1 MLLWFGWGTQTFYK
15 LKLKRGLRRI
25 QYLTQITRLVNTKGF
40 RWRPTQIKV
49 TGTKQYNSPR
59 RRGRRYWWA
68 AAPWAA
74 SAPSPRQSGW
84 SRPGPVCPPRLQ
96 SLSSGEPQDRIFFI
110 FFYPALRTFSS
121 LEKIWFEKTPPTLFS
136 FLWNLHVLSFI
147 FNFKYCFYPVVPI
160 KSDPYICKSCRLM
173 AQTGSGWWFS
183 FPVRTEIIPQFV
195 CLKTAPRPP
204 RQQLP
209 RSRSMTTSM
218 MFTGLCRAYFLLLTL
233 SYIASTLPCCMS
245 HY

>member
-1 MLLWFGWGTQTFYK
+1 MGC
-15 LKLKRGLRRI
+15 
-25 QYLTQITRLVNTKGF
+25 
-40 RWRPTQIKV
+40 
-49 TGTKQYNSPR
+49 S
-59 RRGRRYWWA
+59 
-68 AAPWAA
+68 
-74 SAPSPRQSGW
+74 
-84 SRPGPVCPPRLQ
+84 
-96 SLSSGEPQDRIFFI
+96 SLSCLCFLPQTVLVEGEEQARSSSSSQTSVLVLRWATGQEIFL
-110 FFYPALRTFSS
+110 FFYPALRIFSS

-233 SYIASTLPCCMS
+233 SYIVSTLPCCMS